1 MSTDETR
8 RRLTRKLREELG
20 ERICDA
26 LDDPKVVEVL
36 LNDDGALF
44 VERLGEPMAKV
55 EDSFDAKRAEAII
68 GTIASSLATTCTR
81 ENPILSGEMP
91 ILGARFQG
99 MLPPVVAR
107 PSFAIRK
114 KASAVFP
121 LEAYVAGGIMT
132 PHQADVLRAA
142 VRDRRN
148 ILVVGGTGTGKT
160 TLTNALLREVER
172 LTPDHRLVIIE
183 DTAEIQCAAANRQ
196 FLRTSD
202 TVSMNMLLKAS
213 MRLRPDRIIVGE
225 VSDGAAL
232 TLLKSWNTGHP
243 GGLATIHANDARAA
257 LTRMEQLIGEASER
271 PMPHLL
277 AEAINIVVSI
287 QRTDTSR
294 RIEELV
300 AVKGVRAGEY
310 VFKDLTHQE
319 LRDVA

>member
-1 MSTDETR
+1 MSTDER
-8 RRLTRKLREELG
+8 LRRLTRKLREDLG
-20 ERICDA
+20 EEICDA
-26 LDDPKVVEVL
+26 LDDPTVVEIVV
-36 LNDDGALF
+36 NDDGSLF
-44 VERLGEPMAKV
+44 IERLGGRLIKV
-55 EDSFDAKRAEAII
+55 REGFDTKRAEAII
-68 GTIASSLATTCTR
+68 GTIASFLATTCTR
-81 ENPILSGEMP
+81 ESPILSGEMP
-91 ILGARFQG
+91 TLGARFQG
-99 MLPPVVAR
+99 LLPPIVAR

-121 LEAYVAGGIMT
+121 LEVYVEQGIMT
-132 PHQADVLRAA
+132 AAQAAVLRAA
-142 VRDRRN
+142 ICDRWN

-160 TLTNALLREVER
+160 TLANALIREIER

-183 DTAEIQCAAANRQ
+183 DTAEIQCTAENRQ

-202 TVSMNMLLKAS
+202 TVGMNTLLKAT

-225 VSDGAAL
+225 VRDGAAL

-243 GGLATIHANDARAA
+243 GGLATVHANDARAA
-257 LTRMEQLIGEASER
+257 LTRMEQLIAEVSER

-277 AEAINIVVSI
+277 AEAVNLVVSI
-287 QRTDTSR
+287 QRTETSR

-310 VFKDLTHQE
+310 VFTDLNTQE